1 MSGAY
6 SVADAA
12 EKKMGL
18 TTPVKV
24 GIFLFLI
31 TFFITRSWP
40 QTIAI
45 VAAHM
50 ILHSIL

>member
-6 SVADAA
+6 SVADVA

-24 GIFLFLI
+24 GILLFLI

-40 QTIAI
+40 QTTAI
-45 VAAHM
+45 IVAHM
-50 ILHSIL
+50 ILHAIL